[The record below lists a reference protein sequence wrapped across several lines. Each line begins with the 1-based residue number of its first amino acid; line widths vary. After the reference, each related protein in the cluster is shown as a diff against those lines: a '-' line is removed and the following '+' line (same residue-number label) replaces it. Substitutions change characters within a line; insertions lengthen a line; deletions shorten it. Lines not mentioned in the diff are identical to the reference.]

1 MDYSEIVKV
10 VETTSSDD
18 VNKYLATKR
27 WCVLSVSSGRMEDG
41 TAYHLY
47 SLGWY
52 GLSIP
57 IIRKIMTVSFPL
69 LPRNMVGIDLH
80 ISQREQISV
89 LPLGRRNDD
98 PATLVQHSGGFINIA
113 GFVNLGHKPQLW
125 SCFRFHPL
133 TPSPSFLPPPA
144 ARGKI

>member
-52 GLSIP
+52 GPLDPDNPEDNDSE
-57 IIRKIMTVSFPL
+57 FP
-69 LPRNMVGIDLH
+69 V
-80 ISQREQISV
+80 
-89 LPLGRRNDD
+89 
-98 PATLVQHSGGFINIA
+98 ATPKYG
-113 GFVNLGHKPQLW
+113 W
-125 SCFRFHPL
+125 D
-133 TPSPSFLPPPA
+133 
-144 ARGKI
+144 